1 MPRRR
6 VSIKRDILPD
16 PKYNS
21 ILVAQFVNVM
31 MRSGKKSIS
40 QRILYDSFGIIEQK
54 SNEDGLVV
62 FRQAINNA
70 KPLLEIRSR
79 RVGGATYQIPVDVRP
94 ERRTTL
100 AIRWLIQAAPIKLCL
115 SAWPGKLSMR
125 LISKGVPCGGRMSK
139 LVWPKPIE
147 PLRISVGEITGF

>member
-1 MPRRR
+1 MARRR
-6 VSIKRDILPD
+6 DSIKREILPD
-16 PKYNS
+16 PRYNS
-21 ILVAQFVNVM
+21 KLVAQFVNVM

-54 SNEDGLVV
+54 SSEDGLVV

-79 RVGGATYQIPVDVRP
+79 RVGGATYQVPVDVRP

-100 AIRWLIQAAPIKLCL
+100 SIRWLIQAARSRNDKTM
-115 SAWPGKLSMR
+115 AER
-125 LISKGVPCGGRMSK
+125 VA
-139 LVWPKPIE
+139 
-147 PLRISVGEITGF
+147 GEIIDAFNNQGGAMRRKDEQARMAEANRAFAHFRW

>member
-1 MPRRR
+1 MARRR
-6 VSIKRDILPD
+6 DSIKREILPD

-21 ILVAQFVNVM
+21 KLVAQFVNVM

-54 SNEDGLVV
+54 SSEDGLAV

-70 KPLLEIRSR
+70 KPLLEIRSK
-79 RVGGATYQIPVDVRP
+79 RVGGATYQVPVDVRP

-100 AIRWLIQAAPIKLCL
+100 AIRWLIQAA
-115 SAWPGKLSMR
+115 R
-125 LISKGVPCGGRMSK
+125 GRNDKTMAER
-139 LVWPKPIE
+139 VA
-147 PLRISVGEITGF
+147 GEIIDAFNNQGGAMRRKDEQARMAEANRAFAHFRW